1 MSSQIFKCKV
11 PSELLF
17 TLLERI
23 STKSPNNKYYIYNNN
38 SYKKGIFN
46 ENIASFIE
54 GCKPYYHLSK
64 HKYLERK
71 MTYNNFTTVLRQ
83 ICKHNNIVYASHIVY
98 DKSKY
103 DIFYYIYLPEIT
115 SAND

>member
-11 PSELLF
+11 PPELLF
-17 TLLERI
+17 TLLENV
-23 STKSPNNKYYIYNNN
+23 STKSSNNKYYIYNNN

-46 ENIASFIE
+46 KNIASFIE
-54 GCKPYYHLSK
+54 ECKPYYHLSK

-83 ICKHNNIVYASHIVY
+83 ICKHNNIVFTSQILY

-103 DIFYYIYLPEIT
+103 EIIYYIFIT
-115 SAND
+115 